1 MERKIDWSVKKPAKK
16 LSHKEIN
23 SATKAYLAR
32 GGKIRR
38 IESNYD
44 AFIKKNT
51 SFASLSSVDEF
62 LNE

>member
-1 MERKIDWSVKKPAKK
+1 VERKIDWSVKKPAKK

-23 SATKAYLAR
+23 GATKAYLAR

-44 AFIKKNT
+44 AFIKKT
-51 SFASLSSVDEF
+51 RRLLLYQALMSF
-62 LNE
+62 